1 MKRKFWIVLFI
12 LLFTITG
19 CSNNKDI
26 SEGGKIEKAVYLING
41 KSVKKVDDN
50 EKNFAIEKAN
60 TVYRENDENFNK
72 NAYME
77 NTEINEKEEI
87 YLKDIEDLEVYKVD
101 NDEYIINN
109 DYMILNKDGELIYY
123 NSKDSVRK
131 SEFKNSKKISKENI
145 IKELRESELISK
157 DYYIDSDK
165 EIYKDTTKLIIYPK
179 LNNDIKNIYNS
190 IELWLDSN
198 SNEIIFF
205 MRKDDKVIEE
215 NELKPEISIKEA
227 REIAREFIDKDI
239 DIKGDIDKENLLLTN
254 FATIDNNSK
263 EDVYIVEDG
272 SQIFNDKKFKFLYEF
287 KFKDKNSDGG
297 SIYIDAISGKVIYYI
312 ERNYDDII

>member
-1 MKRKFWIVLFI
+1 MKRKLWIVLFI

-145 IKELRESELISK
+145 IKELRESELIFK

-165 EIYKDTTKLIIYPK
+165 EIYKDTTKLIIYPR

>member
-145 IKELRESELISK
+145 IKELRESELIFK

-165 EIYKDTTKLIIYPK
+165 EIYKDTTKLIIYPR

>member
-145 IKELRESELISK
+145 IKELRESELIFK

-165 EIYKDTTKLIIYPK
+165 EIYKDTTKLIIYPR

-227 REIAREFIDKDI
+227 REIVREFIDKDI